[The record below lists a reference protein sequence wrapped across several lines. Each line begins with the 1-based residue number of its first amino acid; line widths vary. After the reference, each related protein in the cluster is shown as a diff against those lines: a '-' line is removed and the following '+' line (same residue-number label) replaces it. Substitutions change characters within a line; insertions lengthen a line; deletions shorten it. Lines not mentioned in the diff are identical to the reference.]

1 MTENRASYAQKVKR
15 AAYLLLYRRH
25 QQPGAKGWELKKYLG
40 KNFPQVLDLL
50 DQQLDS
56 LGLQIQTVYEGEVN
70 PENPTSEQIDRARY
84 YATIKGPLSA
94 SELVMS
100 GWRVDNVAVLV
111 VTVAYIISQ
120 QGKASRRELEHI
132 LNEKFPKTRID
143 RSLNRFIRQGY
154 INQAEDVLYLDW
166 RARAEIDQKSLIK
179 LVLGSASGTRSDQ
192 HESDANDDE

>member
-1 MTENRASYAQKVKR
+1 MAENRASYTRKVKR
-15 AAYLLLYRRH
+15 AAHMLLYRRH
-25 QQPGAKGWELKKYLG
+25 RQPGAKGWELKKYLG

-70 PENPTSEQIDRARY
+70 PENPTTEQMDRARY
-84 YATIKGPLSA
+84 YATIKGPVSA

-111 VTVAYIISQ
+111 VTVAYVVSQ
-120 QGKASRRELEHI
+120 QGKTSRRELEHI
-132 LNEKFPKTRID
+132 LNEKFPKTRIE

-154 INQAEDVLYLDW
+154 INQAEDVIYLDW
-166 RARAEIDQKSLIK
+166 RARAEIDQKTLIK
-179 LVLGSASGTRSDQ
+179 LVLGSQSRTPSDLP
-192 HESDANDDE
+192 ENDSNRE

>member
-15 AAYLLLYRRH
+15 AAHLLLYRRH